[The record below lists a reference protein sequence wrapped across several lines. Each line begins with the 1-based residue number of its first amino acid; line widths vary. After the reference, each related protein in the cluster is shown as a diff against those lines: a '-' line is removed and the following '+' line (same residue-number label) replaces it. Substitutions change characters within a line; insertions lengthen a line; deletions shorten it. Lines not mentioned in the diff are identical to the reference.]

1 MNLADPRPA
10 LREDALYLGDGG
22 RAFCGRLHCAGMTAH
37 FTGRDR
43 SGRPV
48 HQVAEA
54 DQREA
59 QRLGVTLACEG
70 CRR

>member
-1 MNLADPRPA
+1 MIQDEPKTV
-10 LREDALYLGDGG
+10 LRKNELYLGDNG

-37 FTGRDR
+37 YTGRDR
-43 SGRPV
+43 SGQRV
-48 HQVAEA
+48 HRVTDA

-59 QRLGVTLACEG
+59 GRMGVTLACEG

>member
-1 MNLADPRPA
+1 MMTPA
-10 LREDALYLGDGG
+10 LEPGALYLGDNG
-22 RAFCGRLHCAGMTAH
+22 RVFCARLDHAGMTAH

-59 QRLGVTLACEG
+59 RRLGATLACEG